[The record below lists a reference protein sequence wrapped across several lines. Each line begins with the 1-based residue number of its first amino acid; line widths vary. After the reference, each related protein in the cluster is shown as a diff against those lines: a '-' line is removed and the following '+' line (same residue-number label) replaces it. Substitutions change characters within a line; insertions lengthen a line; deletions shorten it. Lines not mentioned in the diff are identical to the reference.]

1 MSEQE
6 KRFFEDLKKQLQEH
20 PELATKLKEFLGIQ

>member
-20 PELATKLKEFLGIQ
+20 PELAEKLKVFLGIQ

>member
-6 KRFFEDLKKQLQEH
+6 KRFFENLEKQLQEH
-20 PELATKLKEFLGIQ
+20 PELAEKLKVFLGI

>member
-6 KRFFEDLKKQLQEH
+6 KRFFENLKKQLQEH
-20 PELATKLKEFLGIQ
+20 PELSAKLKEFLGI